1 MNKILLWLVFYFTL
15 SGCATSPTGRSQFIM
30 MPDAQMEQ
38 MGLQSFAS
46 LKKDKPIEQD
56 ARMNAYVRCVAT
68 AITNEVG
75 GKWEVVVFADPT
87 ANAFA
92 LPGRKIG
99 VHTGLL
105 KVAEN
110 QNQLAAVLGH
120 EVAHVLANHSNER
133 VSQKYAVSQGLAI
146 TQALISPQS
155 ALGQAGMGLLGVG
168 AQYGILMP
176 FSRAHESEAD
186 IYGLDWMAKAG
197 FDPRESVTLWVNM
210 GKDGGKQSPEF
221 LSTHPAHDTRISD
234 LKKHMPKALELMNNA
249 HTQGKKPQC
258 QN

>member
-1 MNKILLWLVFYFTL
+1 
-15 SGCATSPTGRSQFIM
+15 
-30 MPDAQMEQ
+30 MEQ
-38 MGLQSFAS
+38 MGFQSFDT

-56 ARMNAYVRCVAT
+56 ARINAYVRCVAT

-75 GKWEVVVFADPT
+75 DDWEVVVFKDAT

-110 QNQLAAVLGH
+110 QHQLAAVLGH
-120 EVAHVLANHSNER
+120 EVSHVLAKHSNER
-133 VSQKYAVSQGLAI
+133 VSQKFAVSQGLAL

-155 ALGQAGMGLLGVG
+155 GLGQAGMGLLGVG

-186 IYGLDWMAKAG
+186 VYGLDLMAQAG
-197 FDPRESVTLWVNM
+197 FDPRESVSLWMNM
-210 GKDGGKQSPEF
+210 GKDGGKQPPEF
-221 LSTHPAHDTRISD
+221 ASTHPSHKTRISD
-234 LKKHMPKALELMNNA
+234 LEKHMPKALEIRKRALGS
-249 HTQGKKPQC
+249 GKNPQC
-258 QN
+258 GK

>member
-1 MNKILLWLVFYFTL
+1 
-15 SGCATSPTGRSQFIM
+15 M
-30 MPDAQMEQ
+30 MPDAQMEE
-38 MGLQSFAS
+38 MGLQSFTT

-56 ARMNAYVRCVAT
+56 GQINAYVRCVAT

-75 GKWEVVVFADPT
+75 GEWEVVVFADPT

-105 KVAEN
+105 TVAEN

-120 EVAHVLANHSNER
+120 EVAHVLAHHSNER
-133 VSQKYAVSQGLAI
+133 VSQKYAVSQGLAL

-168 AQYGILMP
+168 AEYGILMP
-176 FSRAHESEAD
+176 YSRVHESEAD

-210 GKDGGKQSPEF
+210 GKQGGKQSPEF
-221 LSTHPAHDTRISD
+221 LSTHPGHDTRIAN
-234 LKKHMPKALELMNNA
+234 LKKHMPKALEMLKKA
-249 HTQGKKPQC
+249 RAQGKNPQC
-258 QN
+258 RK